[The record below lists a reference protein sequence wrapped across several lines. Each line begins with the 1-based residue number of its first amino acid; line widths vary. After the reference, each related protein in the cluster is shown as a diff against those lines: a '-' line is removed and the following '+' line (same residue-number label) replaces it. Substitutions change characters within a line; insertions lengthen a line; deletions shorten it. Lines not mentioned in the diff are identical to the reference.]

1 MSLQNMQTHVYFKC
15 TILLCNYIFSK
26 CNWFQM
32 SFTSSLNLIVLS
44 HEYIE
49 FLTSFEFQNEK
60 KLQVFFNMYHN

>member
-1 MSLQNMQTHVYFKC
+1 
-15 TILLCNYIFSK
+15 
-26 CNWFQM
+26 M